1 MTTLNHRVFFSCMLF
16 EDACAQGT
24 WAAPPA
30 VLELECAGLAFLL
43 IIEGRWKDSVERACG
58 FTAAT
63 EHRVFKWMEFGVF
76 TDCTQ
81 ATQRFTITA
90 FPYLILLI
98 FFPIF

>member
-1 MTTLNHRVFFSCMLF
+1 MLF

-63 EHRVFKWMEFGVF
+63 EHRVFKWMEFGVVYGLH
-76 TDCTQ
+76 TGHP
-81 ATQRFTITA
+81 AKERFTITER
-90 FPYLILLI
+90 PY
-98 FFPIF
+98 F